1 MDHIAGFGNKMT
13 EIIKFLKIMILFIF
27 LFLIVTEVSG
37 KPFLNPLESFCLSYT
52 KYFLLKV
59 ILFSKFYFTES
70 MTPCKVDSDCPLDLC
85 QRPDV
90 AKCLFYTCFC
100 QNENMILI

>member
-1 MDHIAGFGNKMT
+1 MDHIAGFGNKMA

-27 LFLIVTEVSG
+27 LFLIVTGVS
-37 KPFLNPLESFCLSYT
+37 
-52 KYFLLKV
+52 
-59 ILFSKFYFTES
+59 ES

-100 QNENMILI
+100 QNENMI